1 MLSWVCLV
9 LAVGKHT
16 LDHSVASPVYLR
28 EIIERVPFWD
38 STSATLD
45 NKVVRFA
52 QRPNFTDNE
61 RKIWNTAV
69 MFAIEDGLPLPF
81 VHE

>member
-1 MLSWVCLV
+1 METHVK
-9 LAVGKHT
+9 AM
-16 LDHSVASPVYLR
+16 R